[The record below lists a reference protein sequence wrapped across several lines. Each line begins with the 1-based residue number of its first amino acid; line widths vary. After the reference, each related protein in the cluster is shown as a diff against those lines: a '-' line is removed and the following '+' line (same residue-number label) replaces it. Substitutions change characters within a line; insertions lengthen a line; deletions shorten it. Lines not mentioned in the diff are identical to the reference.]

1 MVTRMS
7 TSKLK
12 NIVLMVLVV
21 LNIFFLALVIRDG
34 VTERTTRR
42 RTIENLATILADNG
56 IVLAAEL
63 PELAAPSLQ
72 RTSRDAYADATL
84 SRAVLGDCE
93 PIDAGGSA
101 TIYAGER
108 GAATFNLRGEFLV
121 EFFDGFALRGSETDT
136 VKAVRSLLKKMRV
149 DATQPTVTAGAEQQG
164 DETITA
170 VCLYRS
176 LPTYNCVITF
186 EFERGLLVRII
197 GRRPSGVTEAA
208 RTTERG
214 LPTVMLGFLRH
225 VMDTEIDVT
234 KITDVSAGYSLN
246 VGAFGTGELVPV
258 WRIDT
263 DAGEFIIDAM
273 TGEIT
278 VG

>member
-1 MVTRMS
+1 MS

-12 NIVLMVLVV
+12 NIILMVLVV
-21 LNIFFLALVIRDG
+21 LNFFFLALVISDNI
-34 VTERTTRR
+34 TERSTRR

-63 PELAAPSLQ
+63 PELAAPTLQ

-108 GAATFNLRGEFLV
+108 GTATFNLRGEFLV
-121 EFFDGFALRGSETDT
+121 EFYDGYALRGSDSDPA
-136 VKAVRSLLKKMRV
+136 KAVRSLLGKMRV
-149 DATQPTVTAGAEQQG
+149 DATQPVITAGAQTAG
-164 DETITA
+164 SETITA
-170 VCLYRS
+170 VCLYRN

-186 EFERGLLVRII
+186 EFERGLLTRIT

-225 VMDTEIDVT
+225 IIDAELRVT
-234 KITDVSAGYSLN
+234 KITDVSVGYSLN
-246 VGAFGTGELVPV
+246 VGAFGAGELVPV
-258 WRIDT
+258 WRIET
-263 DAGEFIIDAM
+263 DDGDFLIDAM